1 MRPGSDLSACT
12 ELIVSTP
19 HRLTMRSRQ
28 QVPGL
33 LPTPESYTAIADRT
47 LGRCAPGTVLPEI
60 LGEAGLVMM

>member
-1 MRPGSDLSACT
+1 MHPWVDLSACT
-12 ELIVSTP
+12 ELIVFTP
-19 HRLTMRSRQ
+19 HRLNDEVEAT
-28 QVPGL
+28 VPVL